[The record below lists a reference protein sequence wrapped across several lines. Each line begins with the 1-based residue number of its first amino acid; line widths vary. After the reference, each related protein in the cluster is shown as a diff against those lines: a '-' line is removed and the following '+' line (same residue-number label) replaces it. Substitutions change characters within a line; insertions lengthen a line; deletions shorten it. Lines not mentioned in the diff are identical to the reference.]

1 MSQDLKDLM
10 PTERKSTWRTAKE
23 RRISDLTWVLEW
35 LERRQ
40 GKKKH
45 TFQGVDG
52 VLTERPLPAF
62 QETSPVQGVD
72 GVLTERPLPAFQETS
87 PVQGVDGV
95 LTEWPLPAFQE
106 TSPVQGVDGVLTE
119 RPLPAFQ
126 ETSPVQGVD
135 GVLTEWPSPAFQ
147 KQKAK
152 DEENAKANEKAEK
165 RGAGKKQERDGRK
178 VAFSKQLDLNAT
190 RKQDPAGNQS
200 KLFGAD
206 SKGKHSSMLTSSY
219 NKGLLKKSDL
229 DIKDVI
235 ALESNMRPSAFRRQ
249 SSVEPVFQDAM
260 FGGRRGELLRDW
272 TSKVADTT
280 YERKLKSLMEKGTEP
295 KIENAKMLKPEEVL
309 SCRYLRLS
317 KNNIRTLIKLCKD
330 AGLNVDIHPHMV
342 EAEIDSKKVFNHHTS
357 VSL

>member
-45 TFQGVDG
+45 TFQ
-52 VLTERPLPAF
+52 
-62 QETSPVQGVD
+62 
-72 GVLTERPLPAFQETS
+72 
-87 PVQGVDGV
+87 
-95 LTEWPLPAFQE
+95 
-106 TSPVQGVDGVLTE
+106 
-119 RPLPAFQ
+119 
-126 ETSPVQGVD
+126 
-135 GVLTEWPSPAFQ
+135 
-147 KQKAK
+147 AK

-178 VAFSKQLDLNAT
+178 VAFSKVTPVCSSSSLSFPSLSSHGTQDLTT
-190 RKQDPAGNQS
+190 RVHLPI
-200 KLFGAD
+200 
-206 SKGKHSSMLTSSY
+206 
-219 NKGLLKKSDL
+219 SDL